1 MSTTHVPLGTL
12 GEIVSWRAPKEVRF
26 VDLQA
31 AMKTAGIDEK
41 LLREMLP
48 RHAFSRAARKL
59 AEGRII
65 RQVEEN
71 DTTITFQFTKEHL
84 KGNQYEYALETHLK
98 LDKATGGVDCP
109 IAGLQ
114 TMAKG
119 LVDGE
124 MAVRKAT
131 DVSRLVQRT
140 FEISKGDL
148 IPIREQGGVYFIPE
162 THVELADR
170 IDELLRACGGGLR
183 RFKVSADG
191 ASTSKSVAEA
201 MNEHFLQMI
210 GEFKSSC
217 DEIVTGEASPTI
229 AKRRSERVRE
239 LRVKLGAYKDILQ
252 DYAEQIEKGIDEA
265 DSDLKKKLGIA
276 DDKPSGETAQP
287 KAATAA
293 KAQAATSAPVVS
305 SPDLD
310 LDSLV
315 LPAAATVNAAPEDP
329 MSILAGLTL

>member
-124 MAVRKAT
+124 LKVRKAT

-140 FEISKGDL
+140 FETNKGDL
-148 IPIREQGGVYFIPE
+148 IPIREQGGVYFVPE
-162 THVELADR
+162 SHAELADR
-170 IDELLRACGGGLR
+170 IDELLRACGGSLR

-210 GEFKSSC
+210 SEFKTSC
-217 DEIVTGEASPTI
+217 DEIVVGEASPTI
-229 AKRRSERVRE
+229 AKRRTERVRE

-265 DSDLKKKLGIA
+265 DTDLKAKLT
-276 DDKPSGETAQP
+276 GETAQP

-310 LDSLV
+310 LGLDNLV
-315 LPAAATVNAAPEDP
+315 LPAAAPVNATPDDP